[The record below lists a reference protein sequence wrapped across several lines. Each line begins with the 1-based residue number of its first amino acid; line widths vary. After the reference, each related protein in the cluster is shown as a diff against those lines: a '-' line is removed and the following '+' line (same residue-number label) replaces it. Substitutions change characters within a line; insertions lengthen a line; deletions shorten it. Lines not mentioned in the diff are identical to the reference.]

1 MFSGIIEKMGQVKVL
16 KARSQGLDLCI
27 HFSGLKRRL
36 HLGDSVSVNGCC
48 LTVTRLGKGS
58 FWAFASHETLGK
70 TNLRFLRLGDRVNL
84 EPSMTLQSTLD
95 GHMVQGHVEMMA
107 PLVAKKYRGESLEIK
122 IALPKTLATLVIEK
136 GSIAVDGVSLTINA
150 VRDVKNSV
158 EVAINL
164 IPYTQQATTLPE
176 KKVGEFLNIET
187 DGVGRYVAR
196 FLKIQRKSRKK
207 T

>member
-1 MFSGIIEKMGQVKVL
+1 M
-16 KARSQGLDLCI
+16 
-27 HFSGLKRRL
+27 
-36 HLGDSVSVNGCC
+36 
-48 LTVTRLGKGS
+48 
-58 FWAFASHETLGK
+58 
-70 TNLRFLRLGDRVNL
+70 
-84 EPSMTLQSTLD
+84 
-95 GHMVQGHVEMMA
+95 
-107 PLVAKKYRGESLEIK
+107 
-122 IALPKTLATLVIEK
+122 
-136 GSIAVDGVSLTINA
+136 DGVSLTINA

-187 DGVGRYVAR
+187 DVVGRYVAR